1 MKNYIIYSLCLLLMV
16 GGFSACKRVKS
27 VQEQTQKTT
36 VYEDGTVIT
45 ESYMQTPPQ
54 DQETKNEEV
63 KEQEE
68 ESPKRLSKC
77 KAKRLLRKQ
86 LRKADEERLT
96 ASIRVGYYECNDYAE
111 RLNLMKLAANKL
123 ITLKCDEIVTSNGP
137 TYWVTVDLT
146 WRGWYYKESPDKPE
160 FPEDCITEKEARA
173 FLFPKLD
180 QDEWGVPTTDTLVP
194 APIKEAVRKFYAG
207 LQAGQDYHQSLVDAK
222 MVCAMSLLD
231 SLASYGVNKLN
242 VNPFTRGVT
251 LTKEMVEQISVLR
264 MPRLQNAYLVMVGEN
279 NFLYVINAENEV
291 IIEDL
296 AYLAIEDMKSLDQTV
311 CSLAGKLTKE
321 EMIMAREMKRQR
333 DAYEEQVRKAMA
345 QMPQDKQ
352 QSESEK
358 NKEDFEMC
366 ATAGGLMPVEHD
378 DPTLY
383 ELAKKAEHFEEVEL
397 LGAVIRISDIDEL
410 VTMGNKKEAYASAVA
425 TYKVAR
431 VNAVG
436 RIYLGLTDGNTEEKT
451 VGFIYTNKNG
461 WELE

>member
-1 MKNYIIYSLCLLLMV
+1 
-16 GGFSACKRVKS
+16 
-27 VQEQTQKTT
+27 
-36 VYEDGTVIT
+36 
-45 ESYMQTPPQ
+45 
-54 DQETKNEEV
+54 
-63 KEQEE
+63 
-68 ESPKRLSKC
+68 
-77 KAKRLLRKQ
+77 
-86 LRKADEERLT
+86 
-96 ASIRVGYYECNDYAE
+96 
-111 RLNLMKLAANKL
+111 
-123 ITLKCDEIVTSNGP
+123 
-137 TYWVTVDLT
+137 
-146 WRGWYYKESPDKPE
+146 
-160 FPEDCITEKEARA
+160 
-173 FLFPKLD
+173 
-180 QDEWGVPTTDTLVP
+180 
-194 APIKEAVRKFYAG
+194 
-207 LQAGQDYHQSLVDAK
+207 
-222 MVCAMSLLD
+222 MSLLD

-410 VTMGNKKEAYASAVA
+410 TTMGNKKEAYASAVA

-451 VGFIYTNKNG
+451 VGFIYTKKNG